1 MTPEKE
7 PPVLVAFE
15 GDEAGNVV
23 ALEGDEAGNTLKLD
37 VVEEAEI
44 DGE

>member
-23 ALEGDEAGNTLKLD
+23 ALEGDEAGNTLKVDL
-37 VVEEAEI
+37 VEEAPCN
-44 DGE
+44 GE